1 MPEDLNTTWGRLL
14 SQRFSQQTPLM
25 PLLSI
30 RTGGPARYLLEVT
43 DGREAALAWTTAR
56 ALGVPVLLMG
66 NGSNLLIPDE
76 GFEGLVIRFG
86 EGYAHLEVQG
96 EYLIARA
103 GVTLKTLAY
112 FAADRGLAGLAF
124 AAGIPGSLGGGL
136 IMNAGAYHGELSQ
149 VVEAVE
155 CVDRDG
161 RQFTLT
167 RDEAKLSYRHS
178 LMMDEGL
185 MVLGATLRLTPG
197 SRDALYATMAE
208 FQALRREKQP
218 LAWPSAGSFF
228 KRPTGYYAGA
238 LIEQAG
244 LKGTSVGGA
253 QVSEKHAGFL
263 INTGGATTKDFLAL
277 KDLVQQKVM
286 ERFNVALEPEVR
298 IIRNGPT

>member
-14 SQRFSQQTPLM
+14 SQRFLRQAPLA
-25 PLLSI
+25 PLLTI
-30 RTGGPARYLLEVT
+30 RTGGPARYLLEVR
-43 DGREAALAWTTAR
+43 DGQEAALAWVTAR
-56 ALGVPVLLMG
+56 SLGVPVLLMG
-66 NGSNLLIPDE
+66 RGSNLLMPDE
-76 GFEGLVIRFG
+76 GFEGLVIHFG
-86 EGYAHLEVQG
+86 ADYAHMEVAG
-96 EYLIARA
+96 DRLIAQA
-103 GVTLKTLAY
+103 GVSLKALAY

-136 IMNAGAYHGELSQ
+136 IMNAGAYHGEMAQ

-155 CVDRDG
+155 CVDQQG
-161 RQFTLT
+161 RQHTLT
-167 RDEAKLSYRHS
+167 REEARLSYRHS

-208 FQALRREKQP
+208 FQALRRDKQP

-228 KRPTGYYAGA
+228 KRPPGYYAGA

-244 LKGTSVGGA
+244 LKGLSIGGA

-263 INTGGATTKDFLAL
+263 INTGGATTAEFLQL
-277 KDLVQQKVM
+277 KDLVQQRVM
-286 ERFNVALEPEVR
+286 ARFGVALEPEVR
-298 IIRNGPT
+298 IITNAAP

>member
-263 INTGGATTKDFLAL
+263 INTGGATTADFLAL

>member
-14 SQRFSQQTPLM
+14 SQRFSQQTQLM